1 MSFGLFFFPASSSI
15 ENMFAQ
21 CECFLYNNNI
31 KNLKHMVEIE
41 KTDIKED
48 SGHKTQDIYRKV
60 SWQALPK
67 HQGAGRGRLC
77 LCDHPLNSCHSFHCL
92 EAECHMSSETKC
104 AQLFSCRQI
113 K

>member
-15 ENMFAQ
+15 ENMFAE

-48 SGHKTQDIYRKV
+48 WSQN
-60 SWQALPK
+60 
-67 HQGAGRGRLC
+67 AGYL
-77 LCDHPLNSCHSFHCL
+77 
-92 EAECHMSSETKC
+92 
-104 AQLFSCRQI
+104 
-113 K
+113 